1 MGIVV
6 SLIPAMMVMIGSNN
20 LVKASR
26 ATLDKGLQRL
36 IILSSYELSQH
47 LVKLKSMDIE
57 TNITN
62 FDILSRIVALA
73 KYFLNL
79 LFHLSCNDLL
89 QMTCLTLSLI
99 TWLKRLTLS

>member
-36 IILSSYELSQH
+36 IILSSYELSQY

-57 TNITN
+57 T
-62 FDILSRIVALA
+62 
-73 KYFLNL
+73 
-79 LFHLSCNDLL
+79 L
-89 QMTCLTLSLI
+89 QTLI
-99 TWLKRLTLS
+99 Y